1 MKPQEDIARNDNDGG
16 PDVLSDDEEGVVS
29 ILRQIVN
36 EIRAQGLVADVET
49 VARAAVEAGASSAS
63 RVGWG
68 EAGVLTFHG
77 ASFSLIPRLGSG
89 AGIEV
94 DFHTERQ

>member
-1 MKPQEDIARNDNDGG
+1 MLATTTTVAPMFSWTTR
-16 PDVLSDDEEGVVS
+16 EGVVS

-36 EIRAQGLVADVET
+36 ETRAQGLVADVET

-63 RVGWG
+63 RAGWG
-68 EAGVLTFHG
+68 EAGRADVSRRQFL
-77 ASFSLIPRLGSG
+77 ADPRLGSG